1 MTAWSDLCLPAG
13 YAPHPCHNAPSGPG
27 PSDVPQPASAHRRH
41 VFVSYSRADRAWVD
55 RLRTTMAPL
64 LREAGEELVLWD
76 DSQIR
81 PGELWQKTIET
92 ALARA
97 RVALLLVSAEFL
109 ASDFVMGREVPVLLE
124 AAEREGVP
132 VLWVSL
138 SPCWVSRTPIHAYQ
152 AVLPPEP
159 SLEEMTEPQQRRALV
174 RIAEEVHRAL
184 VEATERELERERAE
198 AERARLEAERR
209 QAEEDSRVRRLREEE
224 RLARLQREE
233 RERQARR
240 EQEDEDNRARL
251 RQEEETRRRERERRE
266 AEAQRERQEG
276 EARAAAERQ
285 RVRQRKAEAEAR
297 ARQQL
302 REGMERLLTR
312 RKLLLTAA
320 GAPLAAI
327 GLARLAT
334 GVRPGTQ
341 TFAATHGW
349 LERQANSW
357 RIQTRPIQVRGLV
370 ERLAPDVSFL
380 QRLIAP
386 DVPLRLIQ
394 IPAGRFRMGSPPE
407 ELERSEAE
415 SPQHEVTVEAFW
427 LGQTPITQAQWRV
440 VAGWPKLE
448 RELARDP
455 SRFKGDDRPVEQVD
469 WHDAMEFCRRLSQ
482 RLGRTFSLPSE
493 AQWEYACRAGTTT
506 PFAFGETISPE
517 LANYD
522 GTVAFANGPT
532 GLNRRETTPVGSF
545 PANAWGLHDMHGNV
559 WEWCLDHWHDS
570 YTGAPA
576 DGSAWLSNAGEDS
589 LRLLRGGSWV
599 HDPGSCRSACRDLLH
614 PVDRVSYWGFR
625 VCCLPQDSA
634 SLHLN
639 L

>member
-1 MTAWSDLCLPAG
+1 MTPWSDLRVQAG
-13 YAPHPCHNAPSGPG
+13 HAPHPCHNAPSGPG

-198 AERARLEAERR
+198 AE
-209 QAEEDSRVRRLREEE
+209 QE
-224 RLARLQREE
+224 RLALLQREE

-240 EQEDEDNRARL
+240 EQEEEDNRAQL
-251 RQEEETRRRERERRE
+251 RQEEEVQRRERERRE
-266 AEAQRERQEG
+266 AEARREREER

-285 RVRQRKAEAEAR
+285 RVRQRKAEAEAG

-320 GAPLAAI
+320 GVPLAAI
-327 GLARLAT
+327 GLARLASGPRGSGAAPAGGSRAPT
-334 GVRPGTQ
+334 SGSSRDQPVGASAGQPGPQ

-349 LERQANSW
+349 LERQGGW

-370 ERLAPDVSFL
+370 ERLAPDLS
-380 QRLIAP
+380 
-386 DVPLRLIQ
+386 LRLIQ

-407 ELERSEAE
+407 EFERTDAE
-415 SPQHEVTVEAFW
+415 GPQHDVTLEGFW

-448 RELARDP
+448 RDLARDP
-455 SRFKGDDRPVEQVD
+455 SGFKGYGRPVERVG

-506 PFAFGETISPE
+506 PFAFGEIISSE

-522 GTVAFANGPT
+522 GTHPYASGPA
-532 GLNRRETTPVGSF
+532 GVSRGETLPVGSF
-545 PANAWGLHDMHGNV
+545 PANAWGLYDMHGNV
-559 WEWCLDHWHDS
+559 WEWCLDRWHDS

-576 DGSAWLSNAGEDS
+576 DGSAWLSNGGKDS
-589 LRLLRGGSWV
+589 PRLLRGGSW
-599 HDPGSCRSACRDLLH
+599 DRYPRDCRSAFRKWGY
-614 PVDRVSYWGFR
+614 PGNRIFNWGFR
-625 VCCLPQDSA
+625 VCCLPHDSA